1 MARERKAIE
10 GFGSRAHTH
19 VWRESGDVAN
29 HGKARQGKGGR
40 ASDTFIRL
48 QGLVETLATACSGSL
63 LLGDGGGIELLLCF
77 QPGLVALRG
86 LFIRAATHKA

>member
-48 QGLVETLATACSGSL
+48 QGLVETFAAARPGRL
-63 LLGDGGGIELLLCF
+63 LLGYGGSVELLLGF
-77 QPGLVALRG
+77 QPGFVALRR
-86 LFIRAATHKA
+86 LSIRAAAHEA